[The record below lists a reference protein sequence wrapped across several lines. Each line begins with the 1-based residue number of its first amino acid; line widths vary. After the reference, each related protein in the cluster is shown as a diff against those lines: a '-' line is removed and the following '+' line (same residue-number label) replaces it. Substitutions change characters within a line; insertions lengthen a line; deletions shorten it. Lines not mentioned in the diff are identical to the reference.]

1 MEPRPQETRSLPRN
15 RKCGNCRFFEPAPLW
30 RKGWCRNS
38 QLYPPHAN
46 HLVDS
51 NTIDCEG
58 GFRSRIY
65 WEPIPEQEQSLEH
78 FLPAPEKSEREP
90 IRPLGA
96 FFKPKDAPP
105 DPDVVYSY
113 TPEEVYAE
121 PVIDISPKNP
131 LPVEQL
137 TPPKDTAGWRFELRK
152 RLPFTE
158 NLPLEKIEPKQVLPW
173 VLVGV
178 LVLIML
184 IVISSNNSKKTDI
197 TAQEAANARAIAT
210 QNAGLAVYS
219 PTPNLIATTVAVK
232 TTPPNTD
239 KFATVSGLE
248 KAEDTLNLRKDASV
262 NAQVVKSLKQGTK
275 LKVLDGPKLAEG
287 FEWYK
292 VEVDG
297 QTGWVVK
304 KYLTFN

>member
-1 MEPRPQETRSLPRN
+1 MESKPQETRSLPRN
-15 RKCGNCRFFEPAPLW
+15 RKCGNCRYFEPAPLW
-30 RKGWCRNS
+30 RKGWCRNP

-65 WEPIPEQEQSLEH
+65 WEPIPAQDQVIEN
-78 FLPAPEKSEREP
+78 FLPAPTNDEREP

-96 FFKPKDAPP
+96 FFKPKEAPREAE
-105 DPDVVYSY
+105 VVYTY
-113 TPEEVYAE
+113 TPQEVYVE
-121 PVIDISPKNP
+121 PVHISPQNP

-137 TPPKDTAGWRFELRK
+137 ATPKDTEGWRAELRK

-158 NLPLEKIEPKQVLPW
+158 KLPLEKIDSKKVLPW

-178 LVLIML
+178 LAL
-184 IVISSNNSKKTDI
+184 IVLVIVTSNNSKK
-197 TAQEAANARAIAT
+197 AEEAAQATATARNIAT
-210 QNAGLAVYS
+210 QNAILAVNT
-219 PTPNLIATTVAVK
+219 PTPNAIATAAPVRTTVVS
-232 TTPPNTD
+232 TD

-248 KAEDTLNLRKDASV
+248 KAEDTLNLRKDPSV
-262 NAQVVKSLKQGTK
+262 NAQIVRSLKNGTK
-275 LKVLDGPKLAEG
+275 LKVLEGPKLAEG

-292 VEVDG
+292 VEVDK
-297 QTGWVVK
+297 QSGWVVK
-304 KYLTFN
+304 KYLTFT